1 LPRPHERPA
10 SRLKRREFRRLVE
23 RCRPQGRWVRRVRP
37 VPCPAVD
44 PTARTFGRLFRPI
57 LLIPSWE
64 GLRAD
69 PEEKR
74 GSCERHQRQIDGRA
88 GKRLTLTRP
97 NREEKG
103 QVRLAARFDL
113 LPLDLR
119 LTRCQGVAK
128 VLPEEL
134 GRKSSRCDVPRAL
147 RRLRTC
153 MSAGRV
159 YETDLLD
166 YFDLEIPP
174 VRQDAHEEQ
183 LRHRAAPEQGQW
195 GERCR

>member
-1 LPRPHERPA
+1 MPEGLSVAALTTA
-10 SRLKRREFRRLVE
+10 SEFRRLVE
-23 RCRPQGRWVRRVRP
+23 RYRLQGRWVRRVRP

-97 NREEKG
+97 NREGTGKISCSI
-103 QVRLAARFDL
+103 RLA
-113 LPLDLR
+113 
-119 LTRCQGVAK
+119 
-128 VLPEEL
+128 
-134 GRKSSRCDVPRAL
+134 
-147 RRLRTC
+147 
-153 MSAGRV
+153 SAGSQVDTLPRRRGSPAGGTGTQKLAV
-159 YETDLLD
+159 
-166 YFDLEIPP
+166 
-174 VRQDAHEEQ
+174 
-183 LRHRAAPEQGQW
+183 
-195 GERCR
+195 